1 MERFP
6 EGVLKRSFEERY
18 RRLMGEEY
26 AEFLRFMA
34 TRPIPSIRLNP
45 MRADPDALRAR
56 LESRGWVL
64 RPIPWY
70 EHGFWVLRGPE
81 RLGATP
87 EHQLGLYYVQEAASM
102 VPPAAL
108 APSPGERVLDIA
120 AAPGSKTT
128 QMAEMMGWRGVV
140 LANDSNPGRANALS
154 ANVQRMGCPNV
165 VVTVRD
171 GRRLPEVL
179 GEGRFD
185 RVLVD
190 APCSAVGEAR
200 RSWGSLRRWSLR
212 AVRRI
217 SRLQTSLALAGYRLL
232 KPGGLMV
239 YSTCTLD
246 PEENEFVVQRLVQEG
261 AEPVRPNLRGLRSR
275 PGLTRWE
282 GVELDPSLARTL
294 RIYPQDNDTQ
304 AFYVALLRKPL
315 DAGGGGARV

>member
-1 MERFP
+1 MERLP

-18 RRLMGEEY
+18 RRLMGGEY
-26 AEFLRFMA
+26 GEFLRFMA
-34 TRPIPSIRLNP
+34 TRPIPSVRLNP
-45 MRADPDALRAR
+45 MKADPDRLRRR
-56 LESRGWVL
+56 LEDRGWVL
-64 RPIPWY
+64 RGVPWY

-81 RLGATP
+81 RLGATS

-102 VPPAAL
+102 VPPVAL
-108 APSPGERVLDIA
+108 SPRPGERVLDIA

-128 QMAEMMGWRGVV
+128 QMAEMMWWRGAVV
-140 LANDSNPGRANALS
+140 ANDSNPGRANALS

-171 GRRLPEVL
+171 GRALPRVL
-179 GEGRFD
+179 GDGRFD

-200 RSWGSLRRWSLR
+200 RSWGALRRWSLR

-217 SRLQTSLALAGYRLL
+217 SRLQRSLALAGYRLL
-232 KPGGLMV
+232 RPGGLMV

-246 PEENEFVVQRLVQEG
+246 PEENEFVVQRLVDEG
-261 AEPVRPNLRGLRSR
+261 AEPVRPEIPGLRSR

-282 GVELDPSLARTL
+282 GAELDPSLARTI

-304 AFYVALLRKPL
+304 AFYVALLQKPL
-315 DAGGGGARV
+315 DVGGSGGA